1 MIRSI
6 SLERDIGDFF
16 IRWPVLN
23 HHTHGEEDNLEPVFD
38 RRKRRFFNPWKIFGT
53 SGVYHGSR

>member
-6 SLERDIGDFF
+6 SPERNTGDFF

-23 HHTHGEEDNLEPVFD
+23 HHTHGEEDNLEQVFD
-38 RRKRRFFNPWKIFGT
+38 RRIRLLFNPGKIFGA